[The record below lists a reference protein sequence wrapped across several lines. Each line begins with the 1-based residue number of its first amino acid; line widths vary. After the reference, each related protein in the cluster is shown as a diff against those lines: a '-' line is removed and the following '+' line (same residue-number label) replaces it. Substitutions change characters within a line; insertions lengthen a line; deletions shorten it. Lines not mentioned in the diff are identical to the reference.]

1 MRLIKIYLGI
11 VVTLLIVG
19 LGCGVYV
26 WYTIQSIAKEAE
38 SAAIQTGEER
48 VVKKA
53 PESVEENENAQTPV
67 LETESTLEVQ

>member
-11 VVTLLIVG
+11 VVTLLVVG

-48 VVKKA
+48 AVQKA
-53 PESVEENENAQTPV
+53 PERVEENVNTRIPV
-67 LETESTLEVQ
+67 LETENTLEVQ

>member
-11 VVTLLIVG
+11 VVVLLIVG

-38 SAAIQTGEER
+38 STAIQTGEGR
-48 VVKKA
+48 VMQKTQ
-53 PESVEENENAQTPV
+53 ESVGENLNVETPV
-67 LETESTLEVQ
+67 LETDSILEVQ